1 MTYMLLLIFVYGN
14 SLTAVPLGKKTYA
27 KLEDCL
33 TAARA
38 ATQQEHF
45 SDNYID
51 VRAVGYCTT
60 IANLANGTKL
70 LRVWPAEGRGGA
82 GSSEDSGACY
92 PQLR

>member
-1 MTYMLLLIFVYGN
+1 MTYILVLIFVYGN
-14 SLTAVPLGKKTYA
+14 SLTAVQLGNKTYA

-51 VRAVGYCTT
+51 VRAVGYC
-60 IANLANGTKL
+60 A
-70 LRVWPAEGRGGA
+70 
-82 GSSEDSGACY
+82 
-92 PQLR
+92 PQ